1 MNPSDANKIHKMSLP
16 DYYQD
21 MMTSRESNKSGYI
34 NLPKSNFKK
43 MVDKIETASDVEV
56 LKTAHVN
63 FIGHRN

>member
-1 MNPSDANKIHKMSLP
+1 
-16 DYYQD
+16 
-21 MMTSRESNKSGYI
+21 MTSRESNKSGYI

-63 FIGHRN
+63 YIGHRN